1 MQPASLD
8 LTVYKGSTYSK
19 LIQWKTG
26 DPATPVDLTGCTA
39 RMQIRKR
46 VNDTEILETLTTENG
61 KLTIYNA
68 AEGRIRID
76 IPAATSTAYAFT
88 SGVYDLEIVYP
99 SPSTTVYRILQ
110 GCFAAIPEVTR

>member
-1 MQPASLD
+1 MQPADLD
-8 LTVYKGSTYSK
+8 LTIYKGSTYSK
-19 LIQWKTG
+19 LFQWKTG
-26 DPATPVDLTGCTA
+26 SPETPVDLTGCTA

-46 VNDTEILETLTTENG
+46 VNDTETLDILTTENG

-68 AEGRIRID
+68 AEGRFRID
-76 IPAATSTAYAFT
+76 ISAAESAAYQFT

-99 SPSTTVYRILQ
+99 FPSDTVYRVLQ